1 MPRGFFHVYKVLR
14 TEYLLSTFFKN
25 DFKNCSIHYT
35 LACPSFSDVLTNGKL
50 ILVVVYITTI
60 LPFSLVSKT

>member
-1 MPRGFFHVYKVLR
+1 MFIRYLAQSTYSVHFLR
-14 TEYLLSTFFKN
+14 TTLKTVA
-25 DFKNCSIHYT
+25 SII
-35 LACPSFSDVLTNGKL
+35 LFACPSFSDVLTNGKL